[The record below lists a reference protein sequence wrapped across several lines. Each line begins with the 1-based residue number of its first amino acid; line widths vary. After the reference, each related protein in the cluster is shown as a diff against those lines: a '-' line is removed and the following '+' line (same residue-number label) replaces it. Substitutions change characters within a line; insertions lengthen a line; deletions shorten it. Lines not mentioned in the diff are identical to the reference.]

1 MHCVRY
7 KAIYLCAGHLMSN
20 ITASLSQ
27 NTVMYACDS
36 GTYYV
41 HIGLEIHCQIKSERK
56 LFSWAPVGSSDAG
69 PNQCVSFVDIAAPG
83 MLPVLNRHAV
93 AQGIRMGIALN
104 GTVNPY
110 CIFDRKHYFYPD
122 NPSGY
127 QISQHHHPLIEHGK
141 VVIQVKDSVSTQT
154 YSKTIRVQRLHLEQ
168 DAGKSMHDSGSGSL
182 IDFNRAGVGLMEI
195 VSHPDLSSPEEAAS
209 YVEHVQRLARH
220 SKASDADMEKGQMRV
235 DVNIS
240 VSRSLDQL
248 GVRSEIKNM
257 NSVRFLKAA
266 LYHEIQRHIEHI
278 QDGTPLKQETRG
290 FDPKKGATFSM
301 RSKEKAEDYRYF
313 PDPDL
318 PRVHIDASWV
328 AEIRAQMPELF
339 EAKCAR
345 FMDAFQ
351 LSAYDSQLL
360 CDTPEVADFFEATE
374 RAFPKAHQKSGN
386 VSKLSANWITG
397 ALFASLQD
405 KSNIAQ
411 EVKFSPT
418 QYAEFIVCVAEKII
432 STPVAK
438 EIFQEMLQNG
448 GSVSDIMKEKGI
460 EATPLGAQD
469 FTQIIEEVC
478 QENAGQ
484 VAQYLAGKDKLFM
497 FFVGQTMKK
506 LQGRGNPEDIQHA
519 WRTHFE
525 AQQ

>member
-1 MHCVRY
+1 
-7 KAIYLCAGHLMSN
+7 MSN
-20 ITASLSQ
+20 ITATLSQ
-27 NTVMYACDS
+27 NTVMYTCDS

-41 HIGLEIHCQIKSERK
+41 HIGLEIHCQIKSARK
-56 LFSWAPVGSSDAG
+56 LFSWAPVGSSDVL
-69 PNQCVSFVDIAAPG
+69 PNQCVSFVDIASPG
-83 MLPVLNRHAV
+83 MLPVLNREAV

-104 GTVNPY
+104 GTINPY

-122 NPSGY
+122 NASGY
-127 QISQHHHPLIEHGK
+127 QISQHHHPLIEHGH
-141 VVIQVKDSVSTQT
+141 VTIQVKDAASNQT
-154 YSKTIRVQRLHLEQ
+154 YSKIIRVQRLHLEQ
-168 DAGKSMHDSGSGSL
+168 DAGKSMHDTGSGSL

-209 YVEHVQRLARH
+209 YVEYVQRLARH

-240 VSRSLDQL
+240 VSGDPSQL

-266 LYHEIQRHIEHI
+266 LYHEIQRHIEHL

-301 RSKEKAEDYRYF
+301 RSKEEAEDYRYF

-318 PRVHIDASWV
+318 PRVHIDAAWV
-328 AEIRAQMPELF
+328 SDIRAHMPELF

-345 FMDAFQ
+345 FMNAFQ
-351 LSAYDSQLL
+351 LSLYDSQLL
-360 CDTPEVADFFEATE
+360 CETPEVAAFFEATV
-374 RAFPKAHQKSGN
+374 AALPKAYQTSTG
-386 VSKLSANWITG
+386 VSKLIANWITG
-397 ALFASLQD
+397 AMFASLQD
-405 KSNIAQ
+405 KSNITQ
-411 EVKFSPT
+411 ELKFSPA
-418 QYAEFIVCVAEKII
+418 QYAEFILCIAEKTI

-448 GSVSDIMKEKGI
+448 GSIADIMKEKGI
-460 EATPLGAQD
+460 QTTPLCSED
-469 FTQIIEEVC
+469 LTQIIQEVC
-478 QENAGQ
+478 QENASQ
-484 VAQYLAGKDKLFM
+484 VEAYLAGKDKLFM

-506 LQGRGNPEDIQHA
+506 LQGRGNPEDIQKA
-519 WRTHFE
+519 WRTYFE